1 MTAKTK
7 PDAKAITSDQLEEMF
22 DNGDDIL
29 DYVDMSNPVVEHHPP
44 LEKRITLTMPA
55 WMVGE
60 LDEEAADLAIS
71 RNAVVNT
78 WIADRLRTTRRRET
92 IHASPLNDE
101 KPPSHTVSAVGSGAL
116 LCQALDAR
124 ALRVLA
130 PMTTPMVRATA
141 LMVVAAGSAHVQPH
155 TGPRVCTST
164 PMAGSTISATHL
176 STS

>member
-78 WIADRLRTTRRRET
+78 WIADACAPR
-92 IHASPLNDE
+92 
-101 KPPSHTVSAVGSGAL
+101 
-116 LCQALDAR
+116 DAAKR
-124 ALRVLA
+124 
-130 PMTTPMVRATA
+130 
-141 LMVVAAGSAHVQPH
+141 
-155 TGPRVCTST
+155 ST
-164 PMAGSTISATHL
+164 PSP
-176 STS
+176 

>member
-29 DYVDMSNPVVEHHPP
+29 DYVD
-44 LEKRITLTMPA
+44 
-55 WMVGE
+55 MVGE

-92 IHASPLNDE
+92 IHA
-101 KPPSHTVSAVGSGAL
+101 
-116 LCQALDAR
+116 
-124 ALRVLA
+124 
-130 PMTTPMVRATA
+130 
-141 LMVVAAGSAHVQPH
+141 
-155 TGPRVCTST
+155 
-164 PMAGSTISATHL
+164 
-176 STS
+176 

>member
-1 MTAKTK
+1 MKLRSIAVAVAALALTGTAMAQDVSSEKGKLSYYFGYDYGNNLAELTGRGEQLDIASVVK
-7 PDAKAITSDQLEEMF
+7 GLQDAYAKKQPAITSDQLEEMF

-92 IHASPLNDE
+92 IHA
-101 KPPSHTVSAVGSGAL
+101 
-116 LCQALDAR
+116 
-124 ALRVLA
+124 
-130 PMTTPMVRATA
+130 
-141 LMVVAAGSAHVQPH
+141 
-155 TGPRVCTST
+155 
-164 PMAGSTISATHL
+164 
-176 STS
+176 

>member
-7 PDAKAITSDQLEEMF
+7 PDAKAITSDQLEKMF

-78 WIADRLRTTRRRET
+78 WIADRLRTMRRRET
-92 IHASPLNDE
+92 IHA
-101 KPPSHTVSAVGSGAL
+101 
-116 LCQALDAR
+116 
-124 ALRVLA
+124 
-130 PMTTPMVRATA
+130 
-141 LMVVAAGSAHVQPH
+141 
-155 TGPRVCTST
+155 
-164 PMAGSTISATHL
+164 
-176 STS
+176 